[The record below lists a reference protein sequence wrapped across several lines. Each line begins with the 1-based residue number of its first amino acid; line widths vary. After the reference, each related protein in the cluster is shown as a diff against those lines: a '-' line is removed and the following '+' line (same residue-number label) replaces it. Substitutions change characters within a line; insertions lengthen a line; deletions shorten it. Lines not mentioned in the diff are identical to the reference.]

1 MTSIR
6 VYELAKELKMDSAGL
21 INKLEEL
28 DIIVKS
34 HASTLTEEQAQKA
47 RDAIL
52 GPNPKEVVEQRVRPG
67 VIRRRVMRPTK
78 EEEERLAAQELEAEE
93 SAKSAEKAGM
103 KKEVHYEPAAS
114 PKLVAVPSEEKPE
127 VKLSPEVEREL
138 ERRFDKKP
146 RPLKKKPSIEEVGPP
161 VKKSPATEKAAQQPQ
176 PRTHTT
182 PPGTPLGQPTA
193 KASIRLKASYM
204 KPLIRREQVELLQ
217 KGEEGKAEVAP
228 SVVEKERSEEE
239 KKRKKKK
246 KAAKEEVPEEL
257 LPVKKV
263 VKKGATRRREI
274 ITRQEFL
281 ETPEQKYRPMRRKK
295 KAMPKKM
302 MKKTIITTPKAQKRI
317 IRITQTIQV
326 GELARRMGIK
336 SAELLKKLTDL
347 GIVANIG
354 QYLDLEEAT
363 LVAADYGYE
372 VENVAVEEVSLL
384 GEETDNPEDYVP
396 RPPIV
401 TVMGHVDHGKTTLLD
416 TIRKANV
423 VDTEKGGITQ
433 HIGAYTVK
441 VDGKEICFIDTPGHE
456 AFTAMRARGAKAT
469 DIVVLVVAADD
480 GVMDRTR
487 EAINHAKAA
496 EVPIVVAVNK
506 IDKPEADPDR
516 IKRQL
521 ADIGL
526 APEEWGGSTMFVN
539 VSAKIGTGVSDL
551 LDSILLQAEIM
562 ELKANPKISARGVVL
577 ETKIDRGHGP
587 MATTLV
593 QQGILHKGDIVIAGV
608 YWGKTRL
615 MLDAD
620 GKQVDEARPSLA
632 VAIVGFSGV
641 PSAGDTFNVVKD
653 EKTAKQIVEFRLSK
667 QREIEIG
674 KTAPKISFDELYE
687 RLQSIPTKELN
698 LVVKADVNGSVE
710 AIVDSLKQINSEKC
724 KLNVIHSATGPIS
737 QNDVM
742 LATAS
747 GAQIIGFNVKPD
759 PGAKKAA
766 EQEKVDIRL
775 YGIIYELLDD
785 IKRMMEG
792 KLEPEYVEQVIGHAE
807 VRTIFEISRVGKIAG
822 SYVVDGKVVR
832 NAQSR
837 VLRKGEE
844 IWKGKISGL
853 KRFKDD
859 VREVAQ
865 ANECGIK
872 LEDFDELQ
880 EGDIIEAFILEE
892 IKPSL

>member
-161 VKKSPATEKAAQQPQ
+161 VKKSPATEKAAHQ
-176 PRTHTT
+176 
-182 PPGTPLGQPTA
+182 PGTPLGQPTA